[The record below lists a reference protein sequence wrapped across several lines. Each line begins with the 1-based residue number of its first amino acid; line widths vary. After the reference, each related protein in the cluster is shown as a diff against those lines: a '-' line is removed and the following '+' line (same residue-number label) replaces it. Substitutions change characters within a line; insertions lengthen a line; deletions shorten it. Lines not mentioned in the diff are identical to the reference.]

1 MDKKSALGSLAM
13 LSLMIILFT
22 PKDSNLWVTFLIL
35 GVILGIG
42 WFFAKKD

>member
-1 MDKKSALGSLAM
+1 MDKKSALGFLAM

-35 GVILGIG
+35 GMLFGIF
-42 WFFAKKD
+42 WFFTKKD